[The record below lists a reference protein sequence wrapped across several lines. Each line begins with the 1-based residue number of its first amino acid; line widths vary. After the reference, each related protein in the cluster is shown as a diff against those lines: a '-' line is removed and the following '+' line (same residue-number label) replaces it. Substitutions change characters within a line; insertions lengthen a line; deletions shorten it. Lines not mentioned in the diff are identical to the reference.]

1 MINGFQDSTQ
11 LHCQVWMV
19 LVTRKGFTFKIFA
32 SRPQKIRTMDLLT
45 SNSHILKQ
53 NFILRPVR
61 TMGITVTYQ
70 INWAQYE
77 QMTWHC
83 LIIYII
89 KTFTH

>member
-1 MINGFQDSTQ
+1 MINGFQDSTE
-11 LHCQVWMV
+11 LHRQVWMV

-45 SNSHILKQ
+45 SHILKQ

-61 TMGITVTYQ
+61 TMGITYQ